1 ERAIPRLETVEALAQ
16 ALQITPSFMAFGD
29 RMDSFMQ
36 APHFDEVEVATPL
49 EAIAK
54 SVGGFVDQKYL

>member
-1 ERAIPRLETVEALAQ
+1 
-16 ALQITPSFMAFGD
+16 MAFGD